1 MLLALA
7 FSACSKE
14 KGPVDMTD
22 VIKQARELAVNK
34 MSKSTDGFGMPF
46 IKSKPWIVYN
56 KFYFSHNLFYRL
68 CRTPEVY
75 YAEINKKYPIDSTF
89 QIDKS
94 LKMDTMDAYKDVF
107 EAYNNYYL
115 VRVVKPVRIGT
126 DKYRTLLWLKDY
138 LWASGF
144 QIYCEFVVEDN
155 KARVTRI
162 QNDTMTDVVEDED
175 NDTK

>member
-1 MLLALA
+1 
-7 FSACSKE
+7 
-14 KGPVDMTD
+14 
-22 VIKQARELAVNK
+22 
-34 MSKSTDGFGMPF
+34 
-46 IKSKPWIVYN
+46 
-56 KFYFSHNLFYRL
+56 
-68 CRTPEVY
+68 
-75 YAEINKKYPIDSTF
+75 
-89 QIDKS
+89 
-94 LKMDTMDAYKDVF
+94 
-107 EAYNNYYL
+107 L